1 MRRTWVSLAMVS
13 GCASSA
19 SPSVPDGSAQP
30 PAPRPDAALASD
42 GAADA
47 PRSAIE
53 TCFPPSPDG
62 SKPHP
67 NYDQFH
73 PIVNADC
80 TGTNHQ
86 DISGVER
93 VVFLGDSI
101 TTGTPPTLPT
111 AFYRT
116 LVTNEMRSKFGLFI
130 DVQDCS
136 AWGAHDTDLLG
147 LPKDQIHHCFA
158 DVETRKTLVVMT
170 MGGND
175 MSSIAKDA
183 AAGDTP
189 EMTMAKVDQSLQ
201 ALEDA
206 VIWLQDPAHFPH
218 GSYIVFS
225 NIYEFTD
232 ATGDLASCPAAALS
246 GFGATAPPQMT
257 PAYLHVAEQYM
268 RIAVQHHVDMVFS
281 LETFCGH
288 GYHSDDP
295 TSVCYRGSDTPRW
308 FDLTCIHP
316 NPAGH
321 AELARLFDTTIAE

>member
-1 MRRTWVSLAMVS
+1 MRRMVLVATVIS
-13 GCASSA
+13 GCAGGSGSSG
-19 SPSVPDGSAQP
+19 P
-30 PAPRPDAALASD
+30 PDAAPD
-42 GAADA
+42 VTTTDAADLDA

-53 TCFPPSPDG
+53 TCFPPPADA

-73 PIVNADC
+73 PIVNSDC
-80 TGTNHQ
+80 TGTNYQ
-86 DISGVER
+86 QITGVER

-111 AFYRT
+111 DFYRSR
-116 LVTNEMRSKFGLFI
+116 VANEMRAKFGLFI

-136 AWGAHDTDLLG
+136 GWGARTDDFQ
-147 LPKDQIHHCFA
+147 DQIHACFS
-158 DVETRKTLVVMT
+158 DVETRKTLIVMT

-189 EMTMAKVDQSLQ
+189 TLTMTKVDQALQ
-201 ALEDA
+201 GLEDA
-206 VIWLQDPAHFPH
+206 VTWLRDPAHLPN
-218 GSYIVFS
+218 GSYVVFS

-232 ATGDLASCPAAALS
+232 ATGDLASCPGAALA
-246 GFGATAPPQMT
+246 GFDPVAAPQMT
-257 PAYLHVAEQYM
+257 PAYLRAAEQYL
-268 RIAVQHHVDMVFS
+268 RIAVDHQIDMVFS
-281 LETFCGH
+281 LENFCGH
-288 GYHSDDP
+288 GFHADDP
-295 TSVCYRGSDTPRW
+295 SSVCYRGPNTEQW

-321 AELARLFDTTIAE
+321 AALARLFNTTIAE